1 MQSSRAFVTHVPSSA
16 HPESAA
22 GSSGAGGWL
31 DADASLP
38 SSERSPHRADRR
50 QPLTRSLMALM
61 VCSALAACGGGGGG
75 GSAVNTNP
83 DPQAVTPVTP
93 SVPPSA
99 NNQGA
104 QGNNGTNSQNG
115 TSSDSR
121 GQGSVAGGNAAS
133 GNSSQSSAGNG
144 NQNGT
149 TGGST
154 STPGTGNGSGNTG
167 SGASDAPVGITPPN
181 LPGNDADPKSQKP
194 TAAIVRILGQV
205 RGPSAA
211 ANPASLRLPQGSTSI
226 AYDRQDPPRI
236 WVINPDQDSVSVLD
250 SKTRTLLREIPLTVS
265 GRTETAP
272 EKPASEHGPRT
283 LAIDNAGHVWV
294 ANRHS
299 GSISII
305 DPATMTVTTR
315 IALGVA
321 TQPYGVVA
329 APDGSG
335 IWVSTLGSQELLQ
348 FDPVTRQLKQRM
360 ALGPEVRH
368 LAITADSKRLLAS
381 RFITPALPG
390 ESTLTPRTRGTG
402 FRGGEVLL
410 IDPARATL
418 QRAIPLAVS
427 TLEDTPIQ
435 GRGLPNYLGAAAI
448 SPDGRSA
455 WIPSKQDNIQRGQS
469 RDGQPLDFQSTVRA
483 IVSNLDLQAATP
495 AERPARRYDVD
506 NSGQASAAT
515 YTPDGRYVLV
525 ALETSREISILN
537 AATGTEVRRL
547 DVQRTPQGIAVS
559 PDGKQAAV
567 SNVMSRTVSFFDISA
582 LANDEPRAI
591 LPATATGTLK
601 SAERMPAQLK
611 RGKELFHDA
620 RDPRLARDRY
630 MSCAS
635 CHSEGYGDGRVW
647 DMSSLG
653 EGLRKT
659 ISLQGHGGKK
669 ARLHWSGN
677 FDEVQ
682 DFEQQIRALG
692 GGSGLMPIGS
702 FELNGRNLPLGTP
715 KAGQSDDLDA
725 LAAYVNSLNRYAP
738 SPYRNSDRSL
748 TASAKTGE
756 ALFASKGCTTCH
768 SNADL
773 GGDGLTRHDIGTL
786 KPASGKVQGEA
797 LTGLVAPSLR
807 DAWYTAPYLHDGS
820 ADTLEAAIQA
830 HNTNTFTA
838 AELSSL
844 AAYIRQLGNGQ

>member
-16 HPESAA
+16 HSESAA

-31 DADASLP
+31 DADTSLP
-38 SSERSPHRADRR
+38 SSERLPHRADRR

-75 GSAVNTNP
+75 SAVNTNP

-93 SVPPSA
+93 SVTPGT
-99 NNQGA
+99 NGQGA
-104 QGNNGTNSQNG
+104 QGNNGTGAQNG
-115 TSSDSR
+115 TSSDNH

-133 GNSSQSSAGNG
+133 GNSSHSSASS
-144 NQNGT
+144 
-149 TGGST
+149 GST

-167 SGASDAPVGITPPN
+167 SGASDTPVSVTPPN

-250 SKTRTLLREIPLTVS
+250 SKTRTLLREISLTVS
-265 GRTETAP
+265 GRAETAP
-272 EKPASEHGPRT
+272 EKPATEHGPRT

-294 ANRHS
+294 TNRHS

-305 DPATMTVTTR
+305 DPATMTVATR

-418 QRAIPLAVS
+418 QRTVSLAVS

-525 ALETSREISILN
+525 ALETSREISVLN

-559 PDGKQAAV
+559 PDGKQAAI

-702 FELNGRNLPLGTP
+702 FELNGRSLPLGTP

-748 TASAKTGE
+748 TASAKVGE
-756 ALFASKGCTTCH
+756 SQFASKGCTTCH

-797 LTGLVAPSLR
+797 LTGLVAPGLR

-844 AAYIRQLGNGQ
+844 AAYIRQIGNGQ